1 MAGKLI
7 PDLTLVKAQALL
19 AYLAVESATQHR
31 RAQLALLLWPD
42 QPRNRAFDSLRQTL
56 FTVRQW
62 IPAHYLHVTRLD
74 LQFDT
79 AHEHLVDVMTF
90 TQLLKI
96 CRHHAH
102 DTPISCPTCLDNY
115 RQAVALYRGDF
126 LEQLVLPDCAAFE
139 EWALLKRE
147 WLRREVLTALA
158 HLTTAAEEH
167 GDYAQAYLHAWRQI
181 ELDPLRE
188 EAHCQ
193 LMRALALSA
202 RRSEALSHYEICRGI
217 LAEEM
222 NAKPAQATTAL
233 YEQIRDGQLLAPTV
247 QMPSLPLIQQI
258 QTGLLTHSQTHPH
271 HPIPHGPTTH
281 NLPAPL
287 MPLVGREQEKTAIG
301 QFLVDPTVRLL
312 TVLGPGGVGKTHL
325 ALVTAAEQVAHFHDG
340 VYWVE
345 LAAVESVAALL
356 VAIAQALQLDAK
368 EDDALQQQVIA
379 HLQSKCILL
388 LLDNF
393 EHLLPAVDLV
403 VDLLK
408 GYRA

>member
-1 MAGKLI
+1 
-7 PDLTLVKAQALL
+7 
-19 AYLAVESATQHR
+19 
-31 RAQLALLLWPD
+31 
-42 QPRNRAFDSLRQTL
+42 
-56 FTVRQW
+56 
-62 IPAHYLHVTRLD
+62 
-74 LQFDT
+74 
-79 AHEHLVDVMTF
+79 MTF

-258 QTGLLTHSQTHPH
+258 NR
-271 HPIPHGPTTH
+271 PTNAFADPPPPPYPPRTD
-281 NLPAPL
+281 NPQPTRASL

-312 TVLGPGGVGKTHL
+312 TVLGPGGGQNTPGAGHGCGTGGTL
-325 ALVTAAEQVAHFHDG
+325 
-340 VYWVE
+340 
-345 LAAVESVAALL
+345 S
-356 VAIAQALQLDAK
+356 
-368 EDDALQQQVIA
+368 
-379 HLQSKCILL
+379 
-388 LLDNF
+388 
-393 EHLLPAVDLV
+393 
-403 VDLLK
+403 
-408 GYRA
+408 